1 MVILFQR
8 KIIDEWYID
17 GTWYQNQIPVVSSV
31 VTVITQVES
40 VLIWRS
46 TLSRCIRLYT

>member
-8 KIIDEWYID
+8 KIKDEWYIG
-17 GTWYQNQIPVVSSV
+17 GTWYQNQIPVASSV

-46 TLSRCIRLYT
+46 RLSRCIRLYT